1 MRLAYPN
8 TDVDVR
14 STLER
19 NAFEDSLGDPDMEWA
34 VNQGKPLTIE
44 SAVKLALEFEAFRR
58 SRRQHLHNKVNKA
71 PVRVQ
76 SEEDTVQ
83 SEEDT
88 GLKENKRE
96 TNNLNERAKISINFV
111 HSVAE
116 RGILSQSAIPKGD
129 SFSVSLRR
137 TENGLLRLRKTV
149 RSWGRGSVLNY

>member
-1 MRLAYPN
+1 MA
-8 TDVDVR
+8 
-14 STLER
+14 R

-44 SAVKLALEFEAFRR
+44 SAVKLALEFEAFRG

-96 TNNLNERAKISINFV
+96 TNNLNERAKNFNKLCTFC
-111 HSVAE
+111 
-116 RGILSQSAIPKGD
+116 G
-129 SFSVSLRR
+129 
-137 TENGLLRLRKTV
+137 
-149 RSWGRGSVLNY
+149 